1 MNLSFNLFGFIKD
14 VGIKQFGGRMNYY
27 DGYNREDGHEFEWE
41 ESHEYILIADV
52 FTPTDVYIGS
62 NVLRSYGGYNMDE
75 GAITTQEIEIPFSQ
89 IRRLYRICGDGGGDG
104 HE

>member
-1 MNLSFNLFGFIKD
+1 
-14 VGIKQFGGRMNYY
+14 MNYY
-27 DGYNREDGHEFEWE
+27 DGYSRRADDDDDDDGHGHGHGHEFEWE
-41 ESHEYILIADV
+41 ERHEYILIADV

-62 NVLRSYGGYNMDE
+62 NVMRSYGGYNMDE